1 MLEAG
6 QNLIL
11 VTSKIYMKR
20 FRFYS
25 RYLVLRLILSVST
38 RFMFEP
44 SDSEV
49 KPIFRLP
56 LEVRVT
62 IPVTL
67 VLGIMKI
74 FLLITTKNMTNKVLI
89 LGWPLFIPLFIPLSS
104 TSSWTSS
111 ADKECCVRTTTA
123 TLHRCTLLDGL
134 HFLHIKRL
142 YSKKIKQIQL
152 CLIC

>member
-62 IPVTL
+62 IRAGNT
-67 VLGIMKI
+67 GIRNYEDLSFNYNEKHDKHSTDI
-74 FLLITTKNMTNKVLI
+74 GVA
-89 LGWPLFIPLFIPLSS
+89 FIYPIIYP
-104 TSSWTSS
+104 
-111 ADKECCVRTTTA
+111 
-123 TLHRCTLLDGL
+123 
-134 HFLHIKRL
+134 I
-142 YSKKIKQIQL
+142 IMNIIMNI
-152 CLIC
+152 ICR

>member
-62 IPVTL
+62 IRAGNT
-67 VLGIMKI
+67 GIR
-74 FLLITTKNMTNKVLI
+74 NYED
-89 LGWPLFIPLFIPLSS
+89 LSFNYN
-104 TSSWTSS
+104 
-111 ADKECCVRTTTA
+111 E
-123 TLHRCTLLDGL
+123 
-134 HFLHIKRL
+134 
-142 YSKKIKQIQL
+142 KK
-152 CLIC
+152 